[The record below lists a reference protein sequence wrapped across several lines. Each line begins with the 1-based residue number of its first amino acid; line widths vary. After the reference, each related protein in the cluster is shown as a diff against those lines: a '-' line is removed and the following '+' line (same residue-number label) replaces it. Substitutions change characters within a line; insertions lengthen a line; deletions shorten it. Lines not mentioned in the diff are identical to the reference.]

1 MAIFSEEEQDAIAR
15 AIEQAEKHTSGE
27 IRIAIDSHC
36 PGDAFETA
44 TRHFEELNMHRTVE
58 RNGVLIYLAFDD
70 HKFAIIGDRG
80 IDQRVPP
87 DFWESTKNLMRDYF
101 IKGQLTDGIVA
112 GIKLAGEKLSIF
124 FPSKNDY
131 TNELPNEVVF
141 LNSDKTE

>member
-1 MAIFSEEEQDAIAR
+1 MAIFSEEEQDAIAQ

-36 PGDAFETA
+36 PGDAYETA
-44 TRHFEELNMHRTVE
+44 TRHFEELNMHRTVQ

-80 IDQRVPP
+80 IDQRVPA
-87 DFWESTKNLMRDYF
+87 DFWVSTKNLMQEYF
-101 IKGQLTDGIVA
+101 VKGEFTTGIVA
-112 GIKLAGEKLSIF
+112 GIRLAGEKLSAF

-141 LNSDKTE
+141 LNSKTSE